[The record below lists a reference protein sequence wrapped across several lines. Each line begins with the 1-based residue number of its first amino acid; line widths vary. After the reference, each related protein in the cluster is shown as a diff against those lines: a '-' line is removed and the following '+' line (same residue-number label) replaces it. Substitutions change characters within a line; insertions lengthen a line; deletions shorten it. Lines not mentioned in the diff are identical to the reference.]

1 LSFDEKLGD
10 KKRARSDLPSS
21 GSTPQVAGDA
31 NHVSS
36 GLAPIPEAVTDEGP
50 GDAVDHFGAVEF
62 DLLDPSPI
70 STIIHSSEIVSP
82 YFEFTHPMGS
92 VCHASSMS
100 SIQSLSSDFQVIIDS
115 GCTKH
120 MFPHQRTFLS
130 YNATPQSLVTLAD
143 KSRVPCLGVGD
154 AIFKLGTKTI
164 ILSGVLHVPTLRNP
178 LLSVRCFRRMLGCS
192 FLADNAGCFISF
204 PTFFL
209 PIDDSTN
216 CIISGF
222 FSPLDATPD
231 FDGRLHPSASAV
243 SDNTHHKASRRPVVS
258 KKPSQSHDN
267 SVGAPSPPSTS
278 ALPTVSE
285 SNPSIGAN
293 IFADLNL
300 SSSDVAPS
308 SLSEKQIVEI
318 STPVVNHLK
327 KRGRITTDLLHFLQ
341 GERFSRKPT
350 STTPPGRPVLL
361 SSDKMSSTAVAH
373 ARFSVQQLSHYFG
386 FRSLKK
392 WEALYDVCQDNFSI
406 VQPSE
411 SPLELGHVA
420 NLKKARSNKTPVERP
435 KDFLEVVHCDI
446 GYGDVKG
453 VGNGALYCLTLVDRA
468 T

>member
-1 LSFDEKLGD
+1 
-10 KKRARSDLPSS
+10 
-21 GSTPQVAGDA
+21 
-31 NHVSS
+31 
-36 GLAPIPEAVTDEGP
+36 
-50 GDAVDHFGAVEF
+50 
-62 DLLDPSPI
+62 
-70 STIIHSSEIVSP
+70 
-82 YFEFTHPMGS
+82 
-92 VCHASSMS
+92 
-100 SIQSLSSDFQVIIDS
+100 
-115 GCTKH
+115 
-120 MFPHQRTFLS
+120 
-130 YNATPQSLVTLAD
+130 
-143 KSRVPCLGVGD
+143 
-154 AIFKLGTKTI
+154 
-164 ILSGVLHVPTLRNP
+164 
-178 LLSVRCFRRMLGCS
+178 MLGCS

-204 PTFFL
+204 PAFLL
-209 PIDDSTN
+209 PIDDSTD
-216 CIISGF
+216 CTISGF

-243 SDNTHHKASRRPVVS
+243 SDNTCNKASRCPVVS

-318 STPVVNHLK
+318 STAVVYHLK
-327 KRGRITTDLLHFLQ
+327 KHGRIMTDLLHFLQ

-373 ARFSVQQLSHYFG
+373 ARFSVQQLSRYFG